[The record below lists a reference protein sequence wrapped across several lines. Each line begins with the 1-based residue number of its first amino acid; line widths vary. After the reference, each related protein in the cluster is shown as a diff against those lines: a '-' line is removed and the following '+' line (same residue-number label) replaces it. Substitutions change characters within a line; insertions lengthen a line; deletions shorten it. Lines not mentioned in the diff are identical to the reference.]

1 MQIEELNVKQII
13 ALMKSDATF
22 RAAFTAWVINRKE
35 HYGRTQTSR

>member
-1 MQIEELNVKQII
+1 MQIEELSVKQII

-22 RAAFTAWVINRKE
+22 RAAFTAWVTNRKE